1 MMFSVRNHSSPFI
14 FVVCFVAKPSI
25 LFSIMHKLV
34 NSSSLFVYFLF
45 LFFIMVMLRFHF
57 VSGYVKIF
65 LIVLIISIKLS
76 NFDIIITFILFTF
89 LVTFYNNVF
98 KQNIELKS
106 FISLI

>member
-1 MMFSVRNHSSPFI
+1 
-14 FVVCFVAKPSI
+14 
-25 LFSIMHKLV
+25 
-34 NSSSLFVYFLF
+34 
-45 LFFIMVMLRFHF
+45 MVMLRFHF
-57 VSGYVKIF
+57 VSGYVEIF